1 MSQYEPDYMISNND
15 DDEPKTKYDINNVV
29 CEIVKET
36 IKKIRK
42 KRTVINKPAKQ
53 KKKCKAQGIITK
65 PDGTF
70 KIIIF
75 T

>member
-1 MSQYEPDYMISNND
+1 MNQYEPDYIISNIND
-15 DDEPKTKYDINNVV
+15 DDEKTKHNINDTVT
-29 CEIVKET
+29 EIVKET

-42 KRTVINKPAKQ
+42 KRIVLKKPAKQ
-53 KKKCKAQGIITK
+53 KKKNKAQGIITK